1 LLALKKQANVNPA
14 VQGNDRRELGSRP
27 FLSQADDA
35 LNTACETQ
43 VEDLVLTLDPQPL
56 WDDK

>member
-1 LLALKKQANVNPA
+1 
-14 VQGNDRRELGSRP
+14 
-27 FLSQADDA
+27 

-56 WDDK
+56 WDDKWELF